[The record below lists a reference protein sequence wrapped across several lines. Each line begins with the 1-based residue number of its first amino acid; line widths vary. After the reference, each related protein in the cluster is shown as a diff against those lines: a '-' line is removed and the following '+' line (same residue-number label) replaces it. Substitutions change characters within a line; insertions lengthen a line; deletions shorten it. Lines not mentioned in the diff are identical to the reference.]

1 MLVVVLIATYFSIAS
16 GWTNPPPVVSIHGT
30 VLRKGV
36 ALQQSTV
43 ENENTEIPSSC
54 PFSMRF
60 PRYRIDLSGS
70 SSISKNAKKFS
81 STEPGLFSTFKT
93 TISKLA
99 LQQKYN
105 TERYTI
111 KYVDNLRSKLKEHK
125 NDEKIKKG
133 EIGIHI
139 SAVFWRELSDFSNN
153 SSSSHDDQTIVLALP
168 ESSLL
173 TLKRL
178 VDVANWLETY
188 ISQNEN
194 IVEKIKSFIHADID
208 ETMEIPTVILTKIY
222 NEKYKEPATSG
233 QTKYG
238 LQIMGDFETIINQR
252 TKAWVKR
259 VLVNYGI
266 CPFTKSTTRSGQGL
280 GDLGVPV
287 GKIAYHASKA
297 EQENILEL
305 MADTWEAI
313 SQMISAGPGGKDGV
327 SSILLAAPRF
337 DSSFPL
343 WAGPIF
349 AMLESNVSAAN
360 AEPLVGIVCFHP
372 EYATPDGS
380 SWPGFGHLH
389 SLPRLRKWVD
399 NSGKNV
405 NSNINHDET
414 DTHGQINNLS
424 DTEVAA
430 GGAWQR
436 RTPHATINVLWAQQL
451 EAAEGRRETG
461 ELYANNIRTLVCD
474 VGLSKLAEDLENEK
488 TFNGT

>member
-1 MLVVVLIATYFSIAS
+1 
-16 GWTNPPPVVSIHGT
+16 
-30 VLRKGV
+30 
-36 ALQQSTV
+36 
-43 ENENTEIPSSC
+43 
-54 PFSMRF
+54 
-60 PRYRIDLSGS
+60 
-70 SSISKNAKKFS
+70 
-81 STEPGLFSTFKT
+81 
-93 TISKLA
+93 
-99 LQQKYN
+99 
-105 TERYTI
+105 
-111 KYVDNLRSKLKEHK
+111 
-125 NDEKIKKG
+125 
-133 EIGIHI
+133 
-139 SAVFWRELSDFSNN
+139 
-153 SSSSHDDQTIVLALP
+153 
-168 ESSLL
+168 
-173 TLKRL
+173 
-178 VDVANWLETY
+178 
-188 ISQNEN
+188 
-194 IVEKIKSFIHADID
+194 
-208 ETMEIPTVILTKIY
+208 
-222 NEKYKEPATSG
+222 
-233 QTKYG
+233 
-238 LQIMGDFETIINQR
+238 
-252 TKAWVKR
+252 
-259 VLVNYGI
+259 
-266 CPFTKSTTRSGQGL
+266 
-280 GDLGVPV
+280 
-287 GKIAYHASKA
+287 
-297 EQENILEL
+297 
-305 MADTWEAI
+305 
-313 SQMISAGPGGKDGV
+313 MISAGPGGKDGV

-399 NSGKNV
+399 NSGQNV